1 MSNDPVTPP
10 KMNGVAALDTQ
21 SEPKGPRR
29 RRIRGKTAEASI
41 AAIAAMS
48 DSIAPEDSLSHLFVD
63 EKELFVSSML
73 VDEKEA
79 CVDAAAEAELRGRLL
94 QAVDQAAASPAVV
107 LAPEDSLV
115 VDGKE
120 AFVDAAVEAE
130 HRGRLLQAVEQA
142 AASPA
147 VVPAGTVVP
156 AETGEGSE
164 AETVVPADTTAREV
178 EDVSSEHP
186 DAQVGEDSIDDPMS
200 PAASFNY
207 LHPPHD
213 DTIEEVG
220 KPDTIVEVGAPD
232 TILEM
237 EEPDTFVEVK
247 EPLPECEKLV
257 LDQATYN

>member
-29 RRIRGKTAEASI
+29 KRIRGKTSEART
-41 AAIAAMS
+41 AAYGAMG
-48 DSIAPEDSLSHLFVD
+48 DSIAPEDSLSPLFVGEKGVFASPMFVD
-63 EKELFVSSML
+63 EKGAF
-73 VDEKEA
+73 
-79 CVDAAAEAELRGRLL
+79 VDAAVEAELRGRLL
-94 QAVDQAAASPAVV
+94 QAVEQAAASPAVV
-107 LAPEDSLV
+107 LAPEDSLF
-115 VDGKE
+115 VDGKGT
-120 AFVDAAVEAE
+120 FVDAAVEAE

-142 AASPA
+142 AAA
-147 VVPAGTVVP
+147 ATVVP

-164 AETVVPADTTAREV
+164 AET
-178 EDVSSEHP
+178 
-186 DAQVGEDSIDDPMS
+186 S

-213 DTIEEVG
+213 DTIVEVR

-237 EEPDTFVEVK
+237 EEPATFVEVN
-247 EPLPECEKLV
+247 EPTPECEKLV
-257 LDQATYN
+257 INQATYN